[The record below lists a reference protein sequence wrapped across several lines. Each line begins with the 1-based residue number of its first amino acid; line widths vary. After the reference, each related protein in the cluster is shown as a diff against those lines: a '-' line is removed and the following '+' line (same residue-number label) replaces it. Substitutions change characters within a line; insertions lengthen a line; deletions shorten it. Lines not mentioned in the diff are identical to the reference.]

1 MIKVFFDTFGPDKI
15 MWGSEFTAVELP
27 TLKQYKYQFDYIKDR
42 CDYMTE
48 SDLEMI
54 MGGTACKA
62 YNL

>member
-1 MIKVFFDTFGPDKI
+1 ML
-15 MWGSEFTAVELP
+15 GSEFTAVELP

-42 CDYMTE
+42 CDYMTK